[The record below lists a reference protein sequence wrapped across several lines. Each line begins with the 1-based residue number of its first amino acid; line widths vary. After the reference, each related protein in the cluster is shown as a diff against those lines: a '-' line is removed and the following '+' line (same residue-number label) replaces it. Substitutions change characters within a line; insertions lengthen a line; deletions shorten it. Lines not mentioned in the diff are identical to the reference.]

1 MSYIGGNALYGMDLT
16 MAAISANVVGG
27 TGNIRKMLLV
37 LIVLYIL
44 YNALMLLG
52 IQAHVRS
59 EKHMRCACT

>member
-37 LIVLYIL
+37 LIVL
-44 YNALMLLG
+44 
-52 IQAHVRS
+52 
-59 EKHMRCACT
+59 

>member
-27 TGNIRKMLLV
+27 TGKMLLV